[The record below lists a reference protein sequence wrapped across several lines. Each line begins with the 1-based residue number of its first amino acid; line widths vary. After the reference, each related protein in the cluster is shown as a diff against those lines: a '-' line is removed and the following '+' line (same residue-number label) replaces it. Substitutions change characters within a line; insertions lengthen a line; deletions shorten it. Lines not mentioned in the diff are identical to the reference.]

1 MKSQPWAMSEASS
14 ASTCPTFPSWPP
26 SSNCTLLRRELNPW
40 VPTAGSPST
49 SLGLFLRCLLPA
61 ADKSPELHIHRCP
74 MLSPNSSACQPKP
87 GQETLQPSWKRA
99 HSMFPFPGEYL
110 NLSLGYPSL
119 FLWGAGSKFL
129 LGNSFQ
135 RAASFGRHFVSA
147 LSVVNDVCKT
157 YIHHKRQATSHG
169 VTSFLWD
176 LSGLSLPQWPLTEG
190 NVIPTEFLSSTFYP

>member
-1 MKSQPWAMSEASS
+1 MSEASS
-14 ASTCPTFPSWPP
+14 ASTCPTNPSGPP
-26 SSNCTLLRRELNPW
+26 SSSCTLWGREFNPW

-49 SLGLFLRCLLPA
+49 SLGLCLRCLLPA
-61 ADKSPELHIHRCP
+61 ADESPELHIHRCP
-74 MLSPNSSACQPKP
+74 MPSPNSSACQLEP

-110 NLSLGYPSL
+110 NLPLGYPSL
-119 FLWGAGSKFL
+119 FLWGTGSKFL

-147 LSVVNDVCKT
+147 LCIVNDVCKT
-157 YIHHKRQATSHG
+157 HIHHKRQATSHG
-169 VTSFLWD
+169 ITSFLWD
-176 LSGLSLPQWPLTEG
+176 SSGLSLPQWPLTEG